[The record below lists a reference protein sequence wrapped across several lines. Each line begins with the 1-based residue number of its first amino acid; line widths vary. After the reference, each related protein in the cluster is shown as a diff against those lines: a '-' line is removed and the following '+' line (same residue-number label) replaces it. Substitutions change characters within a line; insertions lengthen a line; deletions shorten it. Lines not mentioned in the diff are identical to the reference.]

1 MSPVALAGVTETQF
15 QDGSTS
21 YTHTFTGTGDGFAGN
36 LTFPY
41 GAEVTS
47 ASFDI
52 SGKPSST
59 SWGNMTTN
67 ANFGGAGTGSWSGTP
82 GFAYGSRSNLESVM
96 MK

>member
-1 MSPVALAGVTETQF
+1 MSPLAAADVTETQF

-36 LTFPY
+36 LTFPS

-52 SGKPSST
+52 AGKPSST
-59 SWGNMTTN
+59 SWGL
-67 ANFGGAGTGSWSGTP
+67 S
-82 GFAYGSRSNLESVM
+82 LIHI
-96 MK
+96 